1 MSISWKVENR
11 SVSILAIESHS
22 AGTSK
27 SYTLLYITRGA
38 LEDVVCQCFF
48 SKLQLAN
55 GNGKRVAELLVS
67 CRCVLSAVGLSM
79 ASLKRYS
86 VEMSYVQ
93 RSQVVTPHKL
103 LIKEKSTYPV
113 RNPSCCRGK
122 RLNQCALPCTVKLR
136 VSRVDLVR
144 TWSCL
149 TQGTLNLSR
158 IKKIGTNSKAI
169 SIVILLLTSLEV
181 TTKGHFV

>member
-11 SVSILAIESHS
+11 SISILAIESHS

-79 ASLKRYS
+79 ASLKRDS

-93 RSQVVTPHKL
+93 RSHVVTPHKL
-103 LIKEKSTYPV
+103 AFDTREI
-113 RNPSCCRGK
+113 N
-122 RLNQCALPCTVKLR
+122 LPCEESILLSWKETEPVCPSLYR
-136 VSRVDLVR
+136 QITCVAG
-144 TWSCL
+144 WSCADL
-149 TQGTLNLSR
+149 KLPYAGDFELIMHASR
-158 IKKIGTNSKAI
+158 KAEQI
-169 SIVILLLTSLEV
+169 EKQYLLLFCCWQVL
-181 TTKGHFV
+181 K